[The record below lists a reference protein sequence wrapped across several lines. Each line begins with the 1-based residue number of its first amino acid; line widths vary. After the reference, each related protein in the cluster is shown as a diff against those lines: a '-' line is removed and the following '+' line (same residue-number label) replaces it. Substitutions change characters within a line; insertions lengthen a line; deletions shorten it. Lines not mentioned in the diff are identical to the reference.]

1 LSGKAQVGARHIARM
16 RGAFSWARLAASSG
30 GKPLAKAVD
39 DDATRA
45 NVGATSAKRSTNP
58 RDLESVG
65 GGPVDRLQID
75 ASLRVTTGSSLA

>member
-1 LSGKAQVGARHIARM
+1 MSGKAQVGARHVARM
-16 RGAFSWARLAASSG
+16 RGAFSLARLTASSG

-45 NVGATSAKRSTNP
+45 NVGARAAKRPTNP
-58 RDLESVG
+58 RDLKPAGRRRVN
-65 GGPVDRLQID
+65 RLQID